1 MVVEYK
7 YKIGFKGVLFIE
19 FKFQEF
25 IKYQYDYDLAIVYGF
40 LKCYGLEDEFKV
52 NIQVNYVMF
61 VGYFFY
67 YEIVIV
73 IVLGIFGSI
82 DVNCGD
88 V

>member
-1 MVVEYK
+1 M
-7 YKIGFKGVLFIE
+7 L
-19 FKFQEF
+19 
-25 IKYQYDYDLAIVYGF
+25 
-40 LKCYGLEDEFKV
+40 
-52 NIQVNYVMF
+52 

-73 IVLGIFGSI
+73 IVFGLFGFV